1 MVIVRLQATRQFN
14 ERQVLKMASL
24 NKEEIRTKLE
34 RYISEYQAKIELWQ
48 RVERITKKDGTDFQN
63 FGKNFTNS
71 KIETGLIHDRDLVVF
86 DHKIINNRMEWI
98 EDKIS
103 TDINF
108 EDYVKIFARQP
119 EENRIIREPIIKD
132 YLYLT
137 PDESMQLI
145 NRQIAIYQERITDYR
160 RQLDLLDNAYDIIT
174 AKTKELFDTL
184 KEVTGDLGMY
194 HNSLYYALKE
204 KIEKYPY

>member
-1 MVIVRLQATRQFN
+1 
-14 ERQVLKMASL
+14 MASL

-34 RYISEYQAKIELWQ
+34 KYISEYQVKIELWQ

-71 KIETGLIHDRDLVVF
+71 RIETGLIHDRDIVVF
-86 DHKIINNRMEWI
+86 DHKIINSRMEWI

-103 TDINF
+103 TDLNV
-108 EDYVKIFARQP
+108 EDYIKIFERQP
-119 EENRIIREPIIKD
+119 EKDRIISETLIKD

-137 PDESMQLI
+137 PEESMQMI
-145 NRQIAIYQERITDYR
+145 ERQISIYQERITDYQK
-160 RQLDLLDNAYDIIT
+160 QLELLDNAYDIIT

-194 HNSLYYALKE
+194 HNSLYYSLKE

>member
-1 MVIVRLQATRQFN
+1 
-14 ERQVLKMASL
+14 MASL
-24 NKEEIRTKLE
+24 NKEEIRNKLHG
-34 RYISEYQAKIELWQ
+34 YISTYEAKIELWQ
-48 RVERITKKDGTDFQN
+48 KVTRNTKKDGTDFQN
-63 FGKNFTNS
+63 FKQNFDNAR
-71 KIETGLIHDRDLVVF
+71 IETGIFHERKIVVF
-86 DHKIINNRMEWI
+86 DNRIINKRSEWI
-98 EDKIS
+98 EDKVDTS
-103 TDINF
+103 LNV
-108 EDYVKIFARQP
+108 EDYSRIFSKQP
-119 EENRIIREPIIKD
+119 EETRICRETLLKD

-145 NRQIAIYQERITDYR
+145 KRQIAIYQERITDYNK
-160 RQLDLLDNAYDIIT
+160 QLELLDNAYDIIT

>member
-1 MVIVRLQATRQFN
+1 
-14 ERQVLKMASL
+14 MASL

-34 RYISEYQAKIELWQ
+34 KYISEYQVKIELWQ

-71 KIETGLIHDRDLVVF
+71 RIETGLIHDRDIVVF
-86 DHKIINNRMEWI
+86 DHKIIGGRMEWI

-103 TDINF
+103 TDLNV
-108 EDYVKIFARQP
+108 EDYIKIFERQP
-119 EENRIIREPIIKD
+119 EKDRIISETLIKD

-137 PDESMQLI
+137 PEESMQMI
-145 NRQIAIYQERITDYR
+145 ERQIAIYQERITDYQK
-160 RQLDLLDNAYDIIT
+160 QLKLLDNAYDVVM

-184 KEVTGDLGMY
+184 KEVTGDAGMY
-194 HNSLYYALKE
+194 HNSLYYSLKE

>member
-1 MVIVRLQATRQFN
+1 
-14 ERQVLKMASL
+14 MASL

-34 RYISEYQAKIELWQ
+34 KYISEYQVKIELWQ

-71 KIETGLIHDRDLVVF
+71 RIETGLIHDRDIVVF
-86 DHKIINNRMEWI
+86 DHKIINSRMEWI

-103 TDINF
+103 TDLNV
-108 EDYVKIFARQP
+108 EDYVRFFSRQP
-119 EENRIIREPIIKD
+119 EEYRIIRERIIKD

-137 PDESMQLI
+137 PDETMQMI
-145 NRQIAIYQERITDYR
+145 DRQIAIYQERITEYR
-160 RQLDLLDNAYDIIT
+160 EQLLNLDKAYDEVMQ
-174 AKTKELFDTL
+174 KTKELFDL
-184 KEVTGDLGMY
+184 LENVCNIKGLY
-194 HNSLYYALKE
+194 KNSLYYALKE

>member
-1 MVIVRLQATRQFN
+1 
-14 ERQVLKMASL
+14 MASL
-24 NKEEIRTKLE
+24 NKEEIRTKLNK
-34 RYISEYQAKIELWQ
+34 YISEYKAKIELWQ
-48 RVERITKKDGTDFQN
+48 KVTRNTKKDGTDFQN
-63 FGKNFTNS
+63 FCKNFSNA
-71 KIETGLIHDRDLVVF
+71 KIETGGIHDRDIVVF
-86 DHKIINNRMEWI
+86 DHKIINSRMEWI

-103 TDINF
+103 TDLNV
-108 EDYVKIFARQP
+108 EDYVRFFSKQP
-119 EENRIIREPIIKD
+119 EESRIIRETIIKD

-145 NRQIAIYQERITDYR
+145 KRQIAIYQERITDYNK
-160 RQLDLLDNAYDIIT
+160 QLELLDNAYDIIT

>member
-1 MVIVRLQATRQFN
+1 
-14 ERQVLKMASL
+14 MASL

-34 RYISEYQAKIELWQ
+34 KYISEYQVKIELWQ

-71 KIETGLIHDRDLVVF
+71 RIETGLIHDRDIVVF
-86 DHKIINNRMEWI
+86 DHKIINSRMEWI

-103 TDINF
+103 TDLNV
-108 EDYVKIFARQP
+108 EDYIKIFERQP
-119 EENRIIREPIIKD
+119 EKDRIISETLIKD

-137 PDESMQLI
+137 PDETMQMI
-145 NRQIAIYQERITDYR
+145 KRQIAIYQERITDYQK
-160 RQLDLLDNAYDIIT
+160 QLKLLDKAYDIIT

-194 HNSLYYALKE
+194 HNSLYYSLKE

>member
-1 MVIVRLQATRQFN
+1 
-14 ERQVLKMASL
+14 MASL

-34 RYISEYQAKIELWQ
+34 KYISEYQVKIELWQ

-71 KIETGLIHDRDLVVF
+71 RIETGLIHDRDIVVF
-86 DHKIINNRMEWI
+86 DHKIIGGRMEWI

-103 TDINF
+103 TDLNV
-108 EDYVKIFARQP
+108 EDYIKIFERQP
-119 EENRIIREPIIKD
+119 EKDRIISETLIKD

-137 PDESMQLI
+137 PEESMQMI
-145 NRQIAIYQERITDYR
+145 ERQIAIYQERITDYQK
-160 RQLDLLDNAYDIIT
+160 QLKLLDNAYDVVM
-174 AKTKELFDTL
+174 AKTKELFDIL
-184 KEVTGDLGMY
+184 KEVTGDEGMY
-194 HNSLYYALKE
+194 HNSLYYSLKE